1 MQKHKSG
8 PKPGKHAARNAK
20 IIECYRTHSAD
31 EAAKRFKLSKAAIYK
46 IVRAFRAAQEEV
58 SDEQ

>member
-8 PKPGKHAARNAK
+8 PKPGKHAARNTK
-20 IIECYRTHSAD
+20 IIECYQTHSAE

-46 IVRAFRAAQEEV
+46 IVRAYRAAQQEGE
-58 SDEQ
+58 